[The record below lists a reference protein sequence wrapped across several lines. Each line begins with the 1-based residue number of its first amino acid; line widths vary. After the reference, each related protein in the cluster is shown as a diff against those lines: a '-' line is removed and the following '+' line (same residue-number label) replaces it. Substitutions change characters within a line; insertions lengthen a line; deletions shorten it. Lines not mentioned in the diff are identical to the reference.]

1 MTVSS
6 RPVSR
11 LEGRALN
18 LRGILSVF
26 WPRIGLTWAMTLI
39 EVMLFGLVPL
49 LIGWAIDGLLAKD
62 FTAFWQLAG
71 VLAALIVLGT
81 LRRVYDTRAYGVM
94 RVALGKA
101 LAARSPDVPVSQLN
115 ARMDMGR
122 ELVDF
127 LEEEAPES
135 ATAVLHSL
143 VAIVILAT
151 INPMLAL
158 SAIAAFVSMIA
169 IYALAHR
176 RFVSLNKVLNSQ
188 KEKQVG
194 ILGTRSMP
202 RLGAHLLSLRRAEV
216 RVSDTEGVVY
226 GLIFT
231 VLLGAVLFNLYYATQ
246 SMVVTAGLVF
256 SIVAYSWDFVES
268 ALALPMTLQSLARLS
283 EIVTRINQNEAST

>member
-1 MTVSS
+1 
-6 RPVSR
+6 
-11 LEGRALN
+11 
-18 LRGILSVF
+18 
-26 WPRIGLTWAMTLI
+26 
-39 EVMLFGLVPL
+39 
-49 LIGWAIDGLLAKD
+49 
-62 FTAFWQLAG
+62 
-71 VLAALIVLGT
+71 
-81 LRRVYDTRAYGVM
+81 
-94 RVALGKA
+94 
-101 LAARSPDVPVSQLN
+101 
-115 ARMDMGR
+115 MDMGR

-127 LEEEAPES
+127 LEQEAPES

-158 SAIAAFVSMIA
+158 SAVAAFLGMIV
-169 IYALAHR
+169 IYGFAHK
-176 RFVSLNKVLNSQ
+176 RFVSLNKMLNSQ
-188 KEKQVG
+188 QEKQVG
-194 ILGTRSMP
+194 ILATRSSP

-231 VLLGAVLFNLYYATQ
+231 LLLGAVLFNLVYATQ

-283 EIVTRINQNEAST
+283 EIVARINQNEASA